1 MPAMPR
7 ETELYITDGF
17 PVAWEVALRP
27 WFVRACQSA
36 WRSHRPTVV
45 LVPSRSYG
53 FFLKFQLL
61 ESSKGF
67 AGISFWTPGECR
79 SFLQSRF
86 CEALPVASREDL
98 QLLLATVAERAAESP
113 VARAVARD
121 PASVLRCVEQVTAA
135 GWDMQELGGANLEP
149 LLEKFAK
156 TLKKSGLQ
164 TAQQAD
170 RWLWERCA
178 KQAEPIFESLLVV
191 GFTGTHWPI
200 WDLLGAAVSVAKSAT
215 VGLFAPGVDAQ
226 QIDKAW
232 IDSWERHCGRS
243 PSAYRRRA
251 PNRTA
256 HAKLDYRI
264 GQNLREQAHAIVAQA
279 VAYLADKSCARL
291 GILFPS
297 YGALSREVASL
308 LGALEIPHNDA
319 IGHFEPAPSDGGT
332 WHAWLALQRH
342 GRLEPFKELLHS
354 CPAAVAHLPGNLKD
368 VERALDD
375 AFTEVL
381 VDDLAVIAAFL
392 RQRQDETRRKIGE
405 AIVASFARLPEKA
418 TLTDFVAKA
427 ASSLSAT
434 GMSDRAMLVAEHATT
449 LARCEELI
457 ISRDAFLRW
466 LDESQNVRKPIRDE
480 SGSHPY
486 ARVQLLLYRHAEN
499 QTWSH
504 LILAGLNDG
513 EWPPPFESSGFLPEP
528 AIEKL
533 NKRTTAEDKVLCLG
547 PSELRA
553 LAHRTFARLVES
565 TEVATCATASLTS
578 ETEPDRHLVA
588 SESLMKLFFEDRGE
602 TLGNQQLAELQQQ
615 TSAWLEKSR
624 LFETTATGD
633 KSVAQT
639 GRAFAARRDETKKF
653 AEYEFALARPPQ
665 RPLSLPCKEW
675 ENALQD
681 PGSVFLKRILGV
693 EASRAGTDEDRWSLT
708 AGTWIHR
715 WLRSAADPAG
725 NRGFVKIPS
734 PVEFSRELRAA
745 TVATQR
751 AAAEAFDDAGRAMP
765 RWWLAGWA
773 EAVWKAEQFAAALA
787 ALPDWPW
794 LAAEWSL
801 PDGVTAKL
809 PDGAALRL
817 RGRIDLLLAQQP
829 RADAGTLWVLDFKTG
844 RMKVK
849 LTGKNL
855 AKGTGVQVALYALAL
870 QSLGAADVTASL
882 VRLGEPVEAGL
893 KHDEVVGATAVWETL
908 CAMQDTGVF
917 GMIGELRPEFGLPRT
932 YPLATLPINL
942 DVLEKKWALTHPKL
956 QPEEDEE

>member
-1 MPAMPR
+1 MSSKAD
-7 ETELYITDGF
+7 LFI
-17 PVAWEVALRP
+17 EVSFDALWKSALQN
-27 WFVRACQSA
+27 WFDRANQTA
-36 WRSHRPTVV
+36 WRSRQPTVV

-53 FFLKFQLL
+53 FFLKSRLL
-61 ESSKGF
+61 ETGAGF

-79 SFLQSRF
+79 TFLQCRF
-86 CEALPVASREDL
+86 DEAVPIASREDL
-98 QLLLATVAERAAESP
+98 QLLLGTVAERAAESP

-164 TAQQAD
+164 TTQQAD

-200 WDLLGAAVSVAKSAT
+200 WYLLGAAVSVAKSAT

-232 IDSWERHCGRS
+232 IDSWKHHCGRS
-243 PSAYRRRA
+243 SSVSARRA
-251 PNRTA
+251 PSRA
-256 HAKLDYRI
+256 ACPKLDYRV

-279 VAYLADKSCARL
+279 ITYLSDKSCARL
-291 GILFPS
+291 GILFPG

-308 LGALEIPHNDA
+308 LGALEISHNDSPA
-319 IGHFEPAPSDGGT
+319 HFKPQPSDDGM
-332 WHAWLALQRH
+332 WRAWLELQKH
-342 GRLEPFKELLHS
+342 GRLEPFKQLLHS
-354 CPAAVAHLPGNLKD
+354 CPAAVAHLPGDLKD

-381 VDDLAVIAAFL
+381 VDDLAVVAAFL
-392 RQRQDETRRKIGE
+392 RQRQNETRRKIGE

-427 ASSLSAT
+427 ASSLSGI
-434 GMSDRAMLVAEHATT
+434 GMSDRAALVAEHATT
-449 LARCEELI
+449 LARCGELS

-466 LDESQNVRKPIRDE
+466 LDESQKVRQPIRDE

-486 ARVQLLLYRHAEN
+486 ARVQLLLYVHAEN

-513 EWPPPFESSGFLPEP
+513 EWPPPFESSGFLPES

-533 NKRTTAEDKVLCLG
+533 NKRATSEKKALCLG
-547 PSELRA
+547 PFELRG
-553 LAHRTFARLVES
+553 LAHRTFDQLVES
-565 TEVATCATASLTS
+565 AEVAACATASLTS
-578 ETEPDRHLVA
+578 ETEPDRHLVT
-588 SESLMKLFFEDRGE
+588 SESLMKLFFEDRSK
-602 TLGNQQLAELQQQ
+602 TLGNKQLADLQQQ
-615 TSAWLEKSR
+615 TSEWLQKSR
-624 LFETTATGD
+624 LFETTATGY

-639 GRAFAARRDETKKF
+639 GRAFKARRDETKKF
-653 AEYEFALARPPQ
+653 GEYEFALSRRSQ
-665 RPLSLPCKEW
+665 RSLSLPCKEW

-693 EASRAGTDEDRWSLT
+693 EASRSGTNEDRWSLT

-725 NRGFVKIPS
+725 NRGFVKMPS
-734 PVEFSRELRAA
+734 PAEFSRELRAA
-745 TVATQR
+745 SVATQR

-794 LAAEWSL
+794 LAAEW
-801 PDGVTAKL
+801 KL
-809 PDGAALRL
+809 PEGVQAGSLRL

-829 RADAGTLWVLDFKTG
+829 RADTGPLWVLDFKTG

-893 KHDEVVGATAVWETL
+893 KHEEVAGATAVWETL

-942 DVLEKKWALTHPKL
+942 DVLEEKWALTHPKL